1 MWFSTALAPWLVAVI
16 DLMFVPILAAKIA
29 SQLIKRPKPQNMVF
43 LLLLSCIWIANLMTH
58 LEWMGVSDTTLDTG
72 LRAGLVTLCAMIAI
86 LGGRVTPA
94 FTRNAMKRASAPES
108 SWPVSVALLDKASM
122 ITALVLPI
130 SVLALGP
137 GPVAGGVALILGG
150 LQVLR
155 LSRWRSGWA
164 LRQPILIALHI
175 GMGMLALGL
184 LLWGASLLGFGSEIG
199 ALHVLGIGCV
209 GGMTLA
215 IMSRAALGH
224 SGRDLVAPFPVTI
237 AYGAMALAAILRWVG
252 SGLGDHYL
260 TVMLL
265 ADGFW
270 ICALTLY
277 LFAMW
282 PALAGHACPVPEGGC
297 DGGLD
302 GVDQRSFVLEMA
314 IHHGAHLT
322 PLGRDMPRGSRD
334 MPGIRQFRKQVK
346 YFRPRQRRD
355 AFQRLNA
362 GKQAFGRSVFCPDD
376 LMPVKQNVI
385 IGHAVGRFVDFDAGY
400 TD

>member
-1 MWFSTALAPWLVAVI
+1 MSAMITRILSEGFRVFFLSAGLYGLFAGGAWGVWLAMQSGALSYSDPTYAMSPPMWHAHEMIFGYATAALGGFFLTAVPNWTGAPDARARFIMLAAFLWLAGRAAMWFSTALAPWLVAVI

-94 FTRNAMKRASAPES
+94 FTRNAMKRAGAPES

-282 PALAGHACPVPEGGC
+282 PALAG
-297 DGGLD
+297 
-302 GVDQRSFVLEMA
+302 
-314 IHHGAHLT
+314 
-322 PLGRDMPRGSRD
+322 PRLS
-334 MPGIRQFRKQVK
+334 
-346 YFRPRQRRD
+346 
-355 AFQRLNA
+355 
-362 GKQAFGRSVFCPDD
+362 SS
-376 LMPVKQNVI
+376 
-385 IGHAVGRFVDFDAGY
+385 
-400 TD
+400 